1 MVTNPVSLPE
11 DSAFLLSPLALGGD
25 KGREPA
31 GERAEIPVRQGPAS
45 PQPTP
50 VWFGF
55 VYSSQVSC
63 LLTLSRVPCGLTAEG
78 KGRFML
84 VRWGWG
90 LGSRMNPTRKSPF
103 WVAIGLTRNNWLGFC
118 S

>member
-1 MVTNPVSLPE
+1 
-11 DSAFLLSPLALGGD
+11 
-25 KGREPA
+25 
-31 GERAEIPVRQGPAS
+31 
-45 PQPTP
+45 
-50 VWFGF
+50 
-55 VYSSQVSC
+55 
-63 LLTLSRVPCGLTAEG
+63 
-78 KGRFML
+78 